1 MSDHLM
7 QLPVLLFAGMMVFFA
22 IGFIYCFV
30 MDALN
35 GRRE

>member
-22 IGFIYCFV
+22 TGLIYCSIA
-30 MDALN
+30 DAL
-35 GRRE
+35 GDRRE